1 MSERATLTQH
11 YSTVT
16 VTVDEEPTTAVVK
29 RDFALEIRQA
39 TEVPTAIPTYA
50 AVCSSA
56 EKYASACSCFGVT
69 GSVTTAPTPTVT
81 VTTTIDY
88 CEDL

>member
-1 MSERATLTQH
+1 
-11 YSTVT
+11 VT
-16 VTVDEEPTTAVVK
+16 VTVDEEATTAPAK
-29 RDFALEIRQA
+29 RDFPLVQRQA
-39 TEVPTAIPTYA
+39 TDVPTAIPTYA
-50 AVCSSA
+50 SACSSA
-56 EKYASACSCFGVT
+56 AAYESACSCFGVT